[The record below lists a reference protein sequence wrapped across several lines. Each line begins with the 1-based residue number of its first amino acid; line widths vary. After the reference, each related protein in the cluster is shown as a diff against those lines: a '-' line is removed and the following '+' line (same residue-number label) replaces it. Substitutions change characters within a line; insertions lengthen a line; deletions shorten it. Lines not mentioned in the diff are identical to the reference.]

1 MGIRVLQVNRLKTMM
16 FLDVPRFQN
25 LEYKNTLSGKLR
37 QVFILFLKMKCNAEI
52 SLDENYSLAKDVNL
66 N

>member
-1 MGIRVLQVNRLKTMM
+1 MM